1 VSKSLLHRSD
11 LDRLAAQLGQI
22 CARVDRDVMLA
33 PYTWFRV
40 GGPADILATPGSDD
54 ELAALLAAV
63 PADFPVTV
71 LGVGS
76 NVIIRDGGIRGL
88 VIRLGKAFAGIE
100 VAEDG
105 LTVTAGAAALDARVA
120 QTAAKAGIAG
130 LEFLRGIPGSI
141 GGALTMN
148 AGAYGA
154 ELADRLVSAHAVDFD
169 GKKHEF
175 TPADLGYSYRHSSP
189 PVPLI
194 WTRAVLRGEAGD
206 AAEITGRMDEIMSA
220 REASQPIRE
229 RTGGSTFKNPDL
241 AESGGK
247 KAWQLIDGAECRG
260 LRIRGAMVSTQH
272 CNFLINTGDAT
283 AADLEEL
290 GETVRRRVSD
300 RFGVTL
306 NWEIK
311 RIGDPATKEGA

>member
-1 VSKSLLHRSD
+1 MYKID
-11 LDRLAAQLGQI
+11 LDALATDLGAH
-22 CARVDRDVMLA
+22 CARVERNVALA

-40 GGPADILATPGSDD
+40 GGPADILANPASEA
-54 ELAALLAAV
+54 ELSALLAACPDDV
-63 PADFPVTV
+63 PITI

-76 NVIIRDGGIRGL
+76 NIIIRDGGIRGL
-88 VIRLGKAFAGIE
+88 VIRLGKAFAGIDI
-100 VAEDG
+100 ADDG
-105 LTVTAGAAALDARVA
+105 VTVTAGAAALDARVA

-148 AGAYGA
+148 AGAYGN
-154 ELADRLVSAHAVDFD
+154 ELADRLISAHGIDFAGNLHD
-169 GKKHEF
+169 F
-175 TPADLGYSYRHSSP
+175 TPVDLGYSYRHSAP
-189 PVPLI
+189 PFPLI
-194 WTRAVLRGEAGD
+194 WTRAVLRGEPGNSAK
-206 AAEITGRMDEIMSA
+206 ITARMDEIMAA
-220 REASQPIRE
+220 REGSQPIRE

-241 AESGGK
+241 AESDGK

-290 GETVRRRVSD
+290 GETVRRRVKD

-311 RIGDPATKEGA
+311 RIGEPTMREGE